1 MATNLDL
8 QAQLNQLLA
17 DQNKLLEQSA
27 KLVKDQ
33 ASLTRD
39 MVDSLRSAN
48 FKDITSDIQGA
59 SQAVS
64 GASDATKSLGATNQ
78 DVFEKMNS
86 ALKEAAKREDESG
99 KGIEDMTKKIKRF
112 SVAASAIDGFAQG
125 LKFTANM
132 LHTAADAG
140 TGLVESLSNIAA
152 SILAIPFKML
162 TGLINMAS
170 AGGGDNGLRQA
181 LEDIRKEFG
190 ALHDTSG
197 KAIISIARSMKGE
210 LAQTGLSTYRIFG
223 NLAEKLK
230 TIQEYAHNLGPLFA
244 VLAGQFVKNAE
255 AIGAYYKGLGLTEE
269 GQKAVATRAHAL
281 QTALTDE
288 LREIAN
294 YSLQLSKAF
303 NGAAGSA
310 KEISRDMGTLMADF
324 KHFGGISTKEIGQA
338 VVYFRRLGI
347 EVAKVMGVIE
357 KYDNF
362 EDAANGAAQLS
373 QAFNLNV
380 DALEMM
386 KAQNPAQ
393 RVEMLRKSFFAA
405 GRSVEN
411 MTRQERALLAQQT
424 GLDDSALD
432 LAFSMKN
439 QGMTYDQV
447 TKKGDAAKK
456 TQMTQVQAMKALA
469 DSIERLV
476 KSGNT
481 GSGGFID
488 RFIQGFTAGIQRS
501 REFRHL
507 MRELRTDLRVAYWEG
522 IKVGKAFVNMFP
534 GVKDVFQGLS
544 DLFDRR
550 KFRSMF
556 KGATEV
562 FREFFKNMTEDP
574 RTAMPKLLERLKRDF
589 FSWFQ
594 GNSQNGQ
601 RVLDGFKKFFT
612 ALSEISGSL
621 LKIAMRGLRDGIQH
635 ITDLITGRK
644 RLDTGGTQGGLGF
657 LQHLLGPIIDAV
669 REVGPSLWGAVKQMF
684 GEIWKKAEPW
694 LKAHLLDIA
703 GILAGPALIGM
714 VGRAIAT
721 SIAAMFTEGL
731 IGFARGGGVKKAF
744 DTVKDRFLGQANQAA
759 QTIAQAP
766 RLPGNSGGGAG
777 QAASGAIHGAEEA
790 AQAAAGSRVNWAQAL
805 VKMAAI
811 TLFIVVGMVGILYAI
826 FRFAKAI
833 QDNHITPVSIA
844 TASLAMVTTA
854 TAMIAVA
861 GAVKMLSAINLNP
874 GMAGKILGGLVIVGL
889 VSAGMAFGAKKM
901 IDVFGEIP
909 LSKISKTVLVMGAT
923 GAFFLAAAA
932 VTAIAAG
939 IGAVVLAGSG
949 LGALA
954 IAAGLITIAL
964 TIEGMA
970 AQGIRIMTAIDRFHP
985 APGFAEKAHVFV
997 EIMKGVGAFAASV
1010 SQLVAATRPGIMD
1023 FLSGAGGD
1031 EQRRTL
1037 DAVNTTLAS
1046 LGTQIVR
1053 IVETLKSSISALS
1066 GSEQQLRA
1074 AQALGTLLGGV
1085 AELGNALKPP
1095 AEAFKESGW
1104 YTTLTGGGEDISAKI
1119 SATTDFIQALAP
1131 QLRAFLRVIGQM
1143 FTGAGAFA
1151 NGLTQ
1156 DQERAAQAVPG
1167 ILKGVAEFANSLR
1180 AGSSVILQLATGG
1193 NQEAVM
1199 RSVTNYMTSLLR
1211 SLSES
1216 ELFTKI
1222 SGVLSSIAESISALN
1237 PDQIRAVQAIAP
1249 IIGPAFAVISQ
1260 IGSVIAAMAVPS
1272 RGPTESNTGAIF
1284 QLTNLVNTFFD
1295 RIKNDL
1301 PALVTNMRTAFAGMS
1316 VAEANRLATGMEG
1329 LTKLFQVVAGF
1340 PTMLKAINEVGGAA
1354 GLDRALSTVSAMLAT
1369 MVIRLNPADPTSL
1382 TSMATY
1388 LSPMV
1393 STLTAEI
1400 QKGHYHKVSEVVT
1413 GMVHEV
1419 NQLATTIQGLQPI
1432 NIETGLR
1439 RLGDS
1444 LGLGADGNYTIQ
1456 NRNFNINVNFT
1467 VKFDNNGLDAFELAL
1482 LRRVGPSNTRIQHG
1496 DLTQ

>member
-1 MATNLDL
+1 MATNLDI

-17 DQNKLLEQSA
+17 DQNKLLEESA
-27 KLVKDQ
+27 KLAKDQ

-39 MVDSLRSAN
+39 MVNTLRTAN
-48 FKDITSDIQGA
+48 FKDIATDIQSA
-59 SQAVS
+59 TQAVS
-64 GASDATKSLGATNQ
+64 GASEATKGLGATNQ
-78 DVFEKMNS
+78 DVFEKMNE
-86 ALKEAAKREDESG
+86 ALKEAAKKEDESSR
-99 KGIEDMTKKIKRF
+99 GIEDLTKKMKKF
-112 SVAASAIDGFAQG
+112 SVAASAIDGFVQG

-132 LHTAADAG
+132 LHTATDAG
-140 TGLVESLSNIAA
+140 IGLVESLSNIAA
-152 SILAIPFKML
+152 SIIAIPFKML
-162 TGLINMAS
+162 AGLINMAD
-170 AGGGDNGLRQA
+170 AGGGDTALRQA

-190 ALHDTSG
+190 ALHATSG
-197 KAIISIARSMKGE
+197 KAIISMARSMKGE
-210 LAQTGLSTYRIFG
+210 LAQTGLSTWRIFG

-230 TIQEYAHNLGPLFA
+230 TMQEYAHNLGPLFA
-244 VLAGQFVKNAE
+244 ALAGQFVKNAE

-269 GQKAVATRAHAL
+269 GQKAVATRAYAL

-303 NGAAGSA
+303 RGAAGSA

-386 KAQNPAQ
+386 KAQNPAE

-439 QGMTYDQV
+439 QGMTYDEV
-447 TKKGDAAKK
+447 RKKGDAAKK
-456 TQMTQVQAMKALA
+456 TQMTQVEAMKALA

-476 KSGNT
+476 KSGSF
-481 GSGGFID
+481 GKGGFID

-501 REFRHL
+501 RDFRHL
-507 MRELRTDLRVAYWEG
+507 MRELRVDLRVAYWEG
-522 IKVGKAFVNMFP
+522 IKVGKAFVAMFP
-534 GVKDVFQGLS
+534 GVKDVFQGIA
-544 DLFDRR
+544 DLFERR
-550 KFRSMF
+550 KFRAMF
-556 KGATEV
+556 RGATEV

-574 RTAMPKLLERLKRDF
+574 RTAMPKLLERLKKDF

-601 RVLDGFKKFFT
+601 RVLDGFKKFFM

-621 LKIAMRGLRDGIQH
+621 LKIAMRGIRDGVKY
-635 ITDLITGRK
+635 ITDLITGRRK
-644 RLDTGGTQGGLGF
+644 LDTSGAKGDLGF
-657 LQHLLGPIIDAV
+657 LQRLLGPIIDAV
-669 REVGPSLWGAVKQMF
+669 KEVGPSLWSAVKEMF
-684 GEIWKKAEPW
+684 GEVWKKIEPW
-694 LKAHLLDIA
+694 IRAHLLDVV
-703 GILAGPALIGM
+703 GVLAGPAFVGM
-714 VGRAIAT
+714 AGRAIAT
-721 SIAAMFTEGL
+721 SLASMFTEGL
-731 IGFARGGGVKKAF
+731 VNFAKGGGLSKAINSVKNVFASKVEDLTQHARLVTPPPLPPGARGGGVGVIK
-744 DTVKDRFLGQANQAA
+744 
-759 QTIAQAP
+759 
-766 RLPGNSGGGAG
+766 
-777 QAASGAIHGAEEA
+777 GAEEA
-790 AQAAAGSRVNWAQAL
+790 AVAATSSKVNWAAAL

-811 TLFIVVGMVGILYAI
+811 TLFIVVGMVGVLYAI

-833 QDNHITPVSIA
+833 QENHITPASIA

-854 TAMIAVA
+854 TAMLAVA
-861 GAVKMLSAINLNP
+861 GAVKMLSAININP
-874 GMAGKILGGLVIVGL
+874 GMVGRILAGLVVVGL
-889 VSAGMAFGAKKM
+889 VSAGMAYGARRM
-901 IDVFGEIP
+901 IQVFGDLP
-909 LSKISKTVLVMGAT
+909 LAKINKTIMVMAAT

-939 IGAVVLAGSG
+939 IGVVAMSGSG

-954 IAAGLITIAL
+954 IAAGLAVIAL
-964 TIEGMA
+964 VIEGMA
-970 AQGIRIMTAIDRFHP
+970 AQGIRIMTAINRFHP
-985 APGFAEKAHVFV
+985 GPGFAEKAKVFV
-997 EIMKGVGAFAASV
+997 DVMKGVGAFAASV
-1010 SQLVAATRPGIMD
+1010 AQLVTATRPGILD
-1023 FLSGAGGD
+1023 FLRGAGS
-1031 EQRRTL
+1031 EQQRKTL
-1037 DAVNTTLAS
+1037 ESVNTTVAS
-1046 LGTQIVR
+1046 LGTQIIR
-1053 IVETLKSSISALS
+1053 IVDTLRSSISALK
-1066 GSEQQLRA
+1066 GTETELRA

-1095 AEAFKESGW
+1095 TEALQESGW
-1104 YTTLTGGGEDISAKI
+1104 YTTLTGGGEDITSKI
-1119 SATTDFIQALAP
+1119 SATTDFIQAVGP
-1131 QLRAFLRVIGQM
+1131 QLRAFLRTITQM
-1143 FTGAGAFA
+1143 FSGSGTFA
-1151 NGLTQ
+1151 QGLTTE
-1156 DQERAAQAVPG
+1156 QERAAQAIPG
-1167 ILKGVAEFANSLR
+1167 ILKGVADFANSLR
-1180 AGSSVILQLATGG
+1180 AGSSVILQLSSQGR
-1193 NQEAVM
+1193 QESVLRAV
-1199 RSVTNYMTSLLR
+1199 STYMTSLLK

-1216 ELFTKI
+1216 QLFSKI
-1222 SGVLSSIAESISALN
+1222 SDVLTSIAGSISSLN
-1237 PDQIRAVQAIAP
+1237 PEQIKAVQAIAP
-1249 IIGPAFAVISQ
+1249 VIGPAFSVISQ
-1260 IGSVIAAMAVPS
+1260 IGGMIAAMAIPTRAPS
-1272 RGPTESNTGAIF
+1272 EATTGAIF
-1284 QLTNLVNTFFD
+1284 QLTNMVNTFFE

-1301 PALVTNMRTAFAGMS
+1301 PAVITNMRTAFAGMTVS
-1316 VAEANRLATGMEG
+1316 EASRLASGMEG
-1329 LTKLFQVVAGF
+1329 LTKLFQVVGTF
-1340 PTMLKAINEVGGAA
+1340 PSVLRSIDEIGGMQ
-1354 GLDRALSTVSAMLAT
+1354 GIDRAFMAITGMLAT
-1369 MVIRLNPADPTSL
+1369 LVLRLNPRDPTSL

-1393 STLTAEI
+1393 NQLTTEI
-1400 QKGHYHKVSEVVT
+1400 QKGHYSKVSQVVT

-1444 LGLGADGNYTIQ
+1444 LGLGSEGNYTIQ

-1467 VKFDNNGLDAFELAL
+1467 VKIDNNGLDALELAM
-1482 LRRVGPSNTRIQHG
+1482 LRRVGPNNTRIQHG

>member
-27 KLVKDQ
+27 KLAKDQ
-33 ASLTRD
+33 ASLTKD
-39 MVDSLRSAN
+39 MVDTLRTAN
-48 FKDITSDIQGA
+48 FKDIATDIQNA

-64 GASDATKSLGATNQ
+64 GASDATKNLGSTNQ
-78 DVFEKMNS
+78 DVFDKMNT
-86 ALKEAAKREDESG
+86 ALREAIKREDESG
-99 KGIEDMTKKIKRF
+99 KGIEDMTKKLKRF
-112 SVAASAIDGFAQG
+112 SVAAAAIDGFAQG
-125 LKFTANM
+125 LRFTANM
-132 LHTAADAG
+132 LHTAKDAG
-140 TGLVESLSNIAA
+140 VGLVETMSNLAA
-152 SILAIPFKML
+152 SIISIPFKML
-162 TGLINMAS
+162 SGLINMAD
-170 AGGGDNGLRQA
+170 AGGGDTGLRQA

-190 ALHDTSG
+190 ALHATSG
-197 KAIISIARSMKGE
+197 KAIIAMARSMKGE

-230 TIQEYAHNLGPLFA
+230 TMQEYAHNLGPLFA
-244 VLAGQFVKNAE
+244 ALAGQFVKNTE
-255 AIGAYYKGLGLTEE
+255 AIGAYYKGLGLTED

-288 LREIAN
+288 LREMAN

-357 KYDNF
+357 RYDNF

-386 KAQNPAQ
+386 KAQNPAE

-439 QGMTYDQV
+439 QGMTYDEV
-447 TKKGDAAKK
+447 RKKGDAAKK

-476 KSGNT
+476 KSGSF
-481 GSGGFID
+481 GKGGFID

-501 REFRHL
+501 RDFRHL
-507 MRELRTDLRVAYWEG
+507 MRELRSDLRVAYWEG

-534 GVKDVFQGLS
+534 GVKDVFQGLA

-556 KGATEV
+556 KGATDI

-574 RTAMPKLLERLKRDF
+574 RTAMPKLLERLKEDF

-601 RVLDGFKKFFT
+601 RILDGFKKFFT
-612 ALSEISGSL
+612 AIGEISGSL
-621 LKIAMRGLRDGIQH
+621 LKIAMKGLRDGVQY

-644 RLDTGGTQGGLGF
+644 RLDTSGAKADLGF
-657 LQHLLGPIIDAV
+657 LGRLLGPMIDAIK
-669 REVGPSLWGAVKQMF
+669 EVGPSLWNAVKTMF
-684 GEIWKKAEPW
+684 GEVWKKVEPW
-694 LKAHLLDIA
+694 LKSHLLDIA
-703 GILAGPALIGM
+703 GVLAGPALIGM
-714 VGRAIAT
+714 VGRTIAT
-721 SIAAMFTEGL
+721 SIAGMFTEGL
-731 IGFARGGGVKKAF
+731 LGFAKGDGVKKAINA
-744 DTVKDRFLGQANQAA
+744 VKDRFLGQVNTTVQAIG
-759 QTIAQAP
+759 QTP
-766 RLPGNSGGGAG
+766 RTPGGGGAG
-777 QAASGAIHGAEEA
+777 QAAAGAIHGAEEA
-790 AQAAAGSRVNWAQAL
+790 AEAAAGSKVNWAQAL

-833 QDNHITPVSIA
+833 QENRITPTSIA

-854 TAMIAVA
+854 TAMVAIA
-861 GAVKMLSAINLNP
+861 GAVKLLSAINLNP
-874 GMAGKILGGLVIVGL
+874 GMAGRILAGLVIVGL
-889 VSAGMAFGAKKM
+889 VGVGMAFAAKKM
-901 IDVFGEIP
+901 INVFGEIP
-909 LSKISKTVLVMGAT
+909 LGKINKTVLVMASVGT
-923 GAFFLAAAA
+923 FFLAAAA

-939 IGAVVLAGSG
+939 IGLVASAGGG

-954 IAAGLITIAL
+954 IAAGLAVLAL

-970 AQGIRIMTAIDRFHP
+970 VQGIRIMTAIDRFHP
-985 APGFAEKAHVFV
+985 SPGFTEKAHVFV
-997 EIMKGVGAFAASV
+997 EIMKGIGSFAGSV
-1010 SQLVAATRPGIMD
+1010 AQLVTATRPGILD
-1023 FLSGAGGD
+1023 FLRGAGGD
-1031 EQRRTL
+1031 EQRQTLAAVNRTL
-1037 DAVNTTLAS
+1037 ES
-1046 LGTQIVR
+1046 LGSQIVR
-1053 IVETLKSSISALS
+1053 IISTLSNSINSLKGGEA
-1066 GSEQQLRA
+1066 QLQA
-1074 AQALGTLLGGV
+1074 GQALGTLLGGV
-1085 AELGNALKPP
+1085 AELGNALRPP
-1095 AEAFKESGW
+1095 MEHLQAPGFWDSLIGATGSVPNNIDAFSQAFSMMAISMRRLIIEVQTAMVGLARDNFTDNERNTIQLLPTILASVASLAKALMPSSEVITAMTKSGNIGAVASAMSR
-1104 YTTLTGGGEDISAKI
+1104 TTNGLLSALMDSRLLSKVASLILYFMQAIQNAAFTPETITVLNAALPALNSMFKAVGDIATVTGTLV
-1119 SATTDFIQALAP
+1119 SATTGAHANPYAVSAAAAFISILLSNIGTYLPQIMTSMTTAFRGVTANSARSLQAGTK
-1131 QLRAFLRVIGQM
+1131 AFGDIISSISGLVGINLPPREDIERK
-1143 FTGAGAFA
+1143 FA
-1151 NGLTQ
+1151 NLG
-1156 DQERAAQAVPG
+1156 G
-1167 ILKGVAEFANSLR
+1167 IL
-1180 AGSSVILQLATGG
+1180 
-1193 NQEAVM
+1193 
-1199 RSVTNYMTSLLR
+1199 Y
-1211 SLSES
+1211 
-1216 ELFTKI
+1216 
-1222 SGVLSSIAESISALN
+1222 
-1237 PDQIRAVQAIAP
+1237 D
-1249 IIGPAFAVISQ
+1249 
-1260 IGSVIAAMAVPS
+1260 
-1272 RGPTESNTGAIF
+1272 
-1284 QLTNLVNTFFD
+1284 
-1295 RIKNDL
+1295 
-1301 PALVTNMRTAFAGMS
+1301 
-1316 VAEANRLATGMEG
+1316 
-1329 LTKLFQVVAGF
+1329 FQV
-1340 PTMLKAINEVGGAA
+1340 
-1354 GLDRALSTVSAMLAT
+1354 GLDRVGSQLAH
-1369 MVIRLNPADPTSL
+1369 
-1382 TSMATY
+1382 
-1388 LSPMV
+1388 
-1393 STLTAEI
+1393 STLEQSVTAFV
-1400 QKGHYHKVSEVVT
+1400 KGIESTHVDRVNRVIT

-1444 LGLGADGNYTIQ
+1444 LGLGADGQYTIQ

-1467 VKFDNNGLDAFELAL
+1467 VKFDNNGLDALELAM
-1482 LRRVGPSNTRIQHG
+1482 LRRVGPNNTRIQHG

>member
-1 MATNLDL
+1 MATNLDI

-27 KLVKDQ
+27 KLAKDQ
-33 ASLTRD
+33 ASLTKD
-39 MVDSLRSAN
+39 MVDTLRAAN
-48 FKDITSDIQGA
+48 FKDITTDIQNA

-64 GASDATKSLGATNQ
+64 GASDATKSLGSTNQ
-78 DVFEKMNS
+78 DVFDKMNA
-86 ALKEAAKREDESG
+86 ALREAAKREDESG
-99 KGIEDMTKKIKRF
+99 KGIDDMTKKLKRF
-112 SVAASAIDGFAQG
+112 SVAAAAIDGFAQG
-125 LKFTANM
+125 LRFTANM
-132 LHTAADAG
+132 LHTAKDAG
-140 TGLVESLSNIAA
+140 MGLVETMSNLAA
-152 SILAIPFKML
+152 SIVSIPFKML
-162 TGLINMAS
+162 TGLINMAD
-170 AGGGDNGLRQA
+170 AGGGDTGLRQA

-190 ALHDTSG
+190 ALHATSG
-197 KAIISIARSMKGE
+197 KAIISMAKGMKGE

-230 TIQEYAHNLGPLFA
+230 TMQEYAHNLGPLFA
-244 VLAGQFVKNAE
+244 VLAGQFVKNTE

-288 LREIAN
+288 LREMTN
-294 YSLQLSKAF
+294 YSVQLSKAF

-386 KAQNPAQ
+386 KAQNPAE

-439 QGMTYDQV
+439 QGLSYDQV
-447 TKKGDAAKK
+447 TKKADAAKK

-476 KSGNT
+476 KSGST

-488 RFIQGFTAGIQRS
+488 RFIQGFTRGIQRS
-501 REFRHL
+501 QEFRHL
-507 MRELRTDLRVAYWEG
+507 MRELRVDLRVAYWEG

-534 GVKDVFQGLS
+534 GVKDVFQGLA

-550 KFRSMF
+550 NFRAMF
-556 KGATEV
+556 KGATEI

-574 RTAMPKLLERLKRDF
+574 RTAMPKLLERLKKDF

-594 GNSQNGQ
+594 NNSQNGQ
-601 RVLDGFKKFFT
+601 RILDGFKKFFG
-612 ALSEISGSL
+612 AIGDISGSL
-621 LKIAMRGLRDGIQH
+621 LKIAMKGLRDGVLY
-635 ITDLITGRK
+635 ITDLISGRK
-644 RLDTGGTQGGLGF
+644 KLDTGGAQGDLGF
-657 LQHLLGPIIDAV
+657 LGRLLTPMIDAIK
-669 REVGPSLWGAVKQMF
+669 EVGPSLWNAVKAMF

-694 LKAHLLDIA
+694 LKSHLLDIA
-703 GILAGPALIGM
+703 GVLAGPALIGM

-721 SIAAMFTEGL
+721 SIAGMFTEGL
-731 IGFARGGGVKKAF
+731 LDFAKGEGVKKAISA
-744 DTVKDRFLGQANQAA
+744 VKDRFLGQVNTAVQATA
-759 QTIAQAP
+759 HVPHAP
-766 RLPGNSGGGAG
+766 GAGGAG
-777 QAASGAIHGAEEA
+777 AGGAAAGAINGAEQA
-790 AQAAAGSRVNWAQAL
+790 AQAAAGSKVNWAQAL

-811 TLFIVVGMVGILYAI
+811 TVFIMVGMVGILYAI

-833 QDNHITPVSIA
+833 QENRITPASIA

-854 TAMIAVA
+854 TAMVAVA
-861 GAVKMLSAINLNP
+861 GAVKLLSTINLNP

-889 VSAGMAFGAKKM
+889 VGAGMAFAAKKM

-909 LSKISKTVLVMGAT
+909 LGKINKTVMVMAAVGT
-923 GAFFLAAAA
+923 FFLAAAA
-932 VTAIAAG
+932 IATIAAVVG
-939 IGAVVLAGSG
+939 GAAVVSGG
-949 LGALA
+949 LGAVA
-954 IAAGLITIAL
+954 IAAGLAVLAL

-985 APGFAEKAHVFV
+985 GPGFAEKAHVFV
-997 EIMKGVGAFAASV
+997 ELMKGIGSFVGSV
-1010 SQLVAATRPGIMD
+1010 SQLIAATRPGILD
-1023 FLSGAGGD
+1023 FLRGAGSE

-1037 DAVNTTLAS
+1037 AAVNTTMAS
-1046 LGTQIVR
+1046 LSSQIIR
-1053 IVETLKSSISALS
+1053 IVETLRSSINSLQ
-1066 GSEQQLRA
+1066 GSEAQLQA
-1074 AQALGTLLGGV
+1074 AQALGTLLGAV

-1095 AEAFKESGW
+1095 AEALQESGW

-1119 SATTDFIQALAP
+1119 SATTDFMQAIGP
-1131 QLRAFLRVIGQM
+1131 QLRSFLRVITEM
-1143 FTGAGAFA
+1143 FTGSGAFSR
-1151 NGLTQ
+1151 GLTPE
-1156 DQERAAQAVPG
+1156 QERAAQVVPG
-1167 ILKGVAEFANSLR
+1167 ILKGVADFANSLR
-1180 AGSSVILQLATGG
+1180 AGSSAILQLASGG
-1193 NQEAVM
+1193 NQEAVV
-1199 RSVTNYMTSLLR
+1199 RAVSGYMSALLKN
-1211 SLSES
+1211 LSES
-1216 ELFTKI
+1216 QLFSKI
-1222 SGVLSSIAESISALN
+1222 SGVLTSIAGSISALN
-1237 PDQIRAVQAIAP
+1237 PEQIKAVQAIAP

-1260 IGSVIAAMAVPS
+1260 IGGVIAGMAIPS
-1272 RGPTESNTGAIF
+1272 RGATNADTGAIF
-1284 QLTNLVNTFFD
+1284 QLTNLVSTFFE
-1295 RIKNDL
+1295 RIKTDL
-1301 PALVTNMRTAFAGMS
+1301 PAVITGMRAAFAGMN
-1316 VAEANRLATGMEG
+1316 VGEATRLASGMEG
-1329 LTKLFQVVAGF
+1329 LTKLFQVIGTF
-1340 PTMLKAINEVGGAA
+1340 PTVLKTVESVGGMA
-1354 GLDRALSTVSAMLAT
+1354 GIDRAFSTITAMLAT
-1369 MVIRLNPADPTSL
+1369 MVLRLNPRDPTSL

-1393 STLTAEI
+1393 ATLTTEI
-1400 QKGHYHKVSEVVT
+1400 QKGHYNKVSQVVT

-1439 RLGDS
+1439 KLGDS

-1467 VKFDNNGLDAFELAL
+1467 VKFDNNGLDAFELAM
-1482 LRRVGPSNTRIQHG
+1482 LRRVGPNNTRIQHG